1 MNDISS
7 KTLSGFKYVYLIIF
21 FTLLSGV
28 FYPITVNTNYD
39 RVFLGIFILF
49 LSLAGSILLYKA
61 TTSET
66 KRGIFFGSGFVLI
79 GFSLYCIFWMTGK
92 V

>member
-61 TTSET
+61 TISET

-79 GFSLYCIFWMTGK
+79 GFSLYSIFWMTGK

>member
-21 FTLLSGV
+21 FTLLSGA
-28 FYPITVNTNYD
+28 FYSITVNTNYD
-39 RVFLGIFILF
+39 LVFFGIFILF

-79 GFSLYCIFWMTGK
+79 GFSLYSIFWMTEK

>member
-79 GFSLYCIFWMTGK
+79 GFSLYSIFWMTGQ

>member
-39 RVFLGIFILF
+39 RVFLGVFILF
-49 LSLAGSILLYKA
+49 LGLVGSILLYKA

-66 KRGIFFGSGFVLI
+66 KRGIFFGWLETSKHQSIDKIHEDV
-79 GFSLYCIFWMTGK
+79 

>member
-79 GFSLYCIFWMTGK
+79 GFSLYSIFWITEK

>member
-28 FYPITVNTNYD
+28 FYPITVSTNYH

-49 LSLAGSILLYKA
+49 LGLAGSILLYKA

-79 GFSLYCIFWMTGK
+79 GFSLYCIFWIAGK

>member
-39 RVFLGIFILF
+39 RVFLGVFILF

-79 GFSLYCIFWMTGK
+79 GFSLYSIFWMTEK

>member
-21 FTLLSGV
+21 FTLLSGA
-28 FYPITVNTNYD
+28 FYSISVKNHYD
-39 RVFLGIFILF
+39 LIFLGIFILF

-79 GFSLYCIFWMTGK
+79 GFSLYSIFWITEK

>member
-28 FYPITVNTNYD
+28 FYPITVSTNYD

-49 LSLAGSILLYKA
+49 LGLAGSILLYKA

-66 KRGIFFGSGFVLI
+66 KKGIFFGSGFVLI
-79 GFSLYCIFWMTGK
+79 GFSLYCIFWIAGK

>member
-39 RVFLGIFILF
+39 RVFLGVFILF
-49 LSLAGSILLYKA
+49 LGLVGSILLYKA

-79 GFSLYCIFWMTGK
+79 GFSLYSIFWMTGNI
-92 V
+92 

>member
-79 GFSLYCIFWMTGK
+79 GFSLYSIFWMTGK

>member
-28 FYPITVNTNYD
+28 FYPSTVNTNYD

-79 GFSLYCIFWMTGK
+79 GFSLYSIFWMTGK

>member
-79 GFSLYCIFWMTGK
+79 GFSLYSIFWMTGE

>member
-28 FYPITVNTNYD
+28 FYSITRNTNYD
-39 RVFLGIFILF
+39 LVFVGIFILF

-79 GFSLYCIFWMTGK
+79 GFSLYSIFWITEK
-92 V
+92 I

>member
-21 FTLLSGV
+21 FTLLSGA
-28 FYPITVNTNYD
+28 FYSITVNNNYD
-39 RVFLGIFILF
+39 LIFLGIFILF

-79 GFSLYCIFWMTGK
+79 GFSLYSIFWITEK